1 MLKRSLG
8 GTKRTKFSMVVKYDL
23 VRQAYHNLS
32 SVLEDMRNYKEIINR
47 LKNDKEAKKPK

>member
-1 MLKRSLG
+1 
-8 GTKRTKFSMVVKYDL
+8 MVVKHDL